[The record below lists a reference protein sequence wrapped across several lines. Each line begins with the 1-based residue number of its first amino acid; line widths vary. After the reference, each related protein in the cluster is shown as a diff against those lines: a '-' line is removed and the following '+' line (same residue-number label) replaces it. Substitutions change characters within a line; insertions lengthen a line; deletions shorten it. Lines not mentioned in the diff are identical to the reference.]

1 MDDLAGL
8 GLGEDSPIDDGPM
21 AGGDGGELSAGDG
34 SLSES
39 PELHCYGCNISSKD
53 DDPVEKRKKAA
64 TGSKGKAGAVKW
76 GNSTKRWIKK
86 KRGGERVRRIRK
98 CGEWCLLCRNHV
110 KRTVAKSPLYKKI
123 ATNKQKGKREA
134 CKQLKMDLRAADGK
148 FRKRWKD
155 EIDETVHLRAGG
167 RSRVRGS
174 DVNIV
179 RTDEHSHEIIDN
191 SLKFYTVKKY
201 KELIGDPKITRA
213 KIVTRT
219 LKAGKKIS
227 GVYVREGEEGIY
239 DVKDV
244 YRTGAARQ
252 QKQHDGSEALH
263 EAEAEEALSELEAEL
278 EDEDMNKGVLTLAES
293 KKRVEESVPKD
304 GEGEASEHSEARS
317 GSEDGLDG
325 ESASGSNHG
334 SGDDGSNSSG
344 ESDEDSVGRKKKKRK
359 HRVPCEQ
366 KSEKSV
372 SVATP
377 SVKVSPSSRSKKL
390 KVAASPPAAAVQ
402 DGSGSAVQ
410 GLEELDTKSAGRLG
424 SVALQPLT
432 AWLDKYSKGEFDSVK
447 GGALRSLTK
456 DVTEM
461 LRAAKN
467 VVAKSNAQ
475 QRSKVVKAITQV
487 ESVVNLVKLAAK
499 PAPTYLELASSWDTV
514 VSADA
519 LPTDGHTWRLVV
531 LHAEHQ
537 IEFGNADKALAG
549 IVGDGGSIRHTAS
562 KIQSESLRRAA
573 ATSILVRYTAA
584 VLPPK
589 VVVEDLEARRLLE
602 PVLALLRTKPEMF
615 TDEVAKHVQILTAIT
630 WMNKDSD
637 RDNCCSALKACK
649 DQAPDGRKAVESVL
663 GAFVASR
670 FGKTAIRAASALIET
685 MTKDA
690 LVTDK
695 FKDILVALSSVATT
709 FGNEI
714 GEQEFKN
721 ILDNVCSTVRDLEN
735 HAAAWPKDR
744 PLPPSVES
752 CVAQVQAWCVS
763 FGAALVGLWHRA
775 VEEFPTRSSGCLL
788 EIRHPAKYTQAVEFM
803 DSLAH
808 FWTEFNVEVH
818 AKVMRLDEPCSMIGK
833 ANFFSFCKVANAF
846 KFVADN
852 YSMLESTDE
861 ADQIRLGFRIGA
873 ALDDVACCNEL
884 LDSFKSEEGI
894 SVAKTLGKHLHTYM
908 EEISSNME
916 LTADGI
922 EDALPVTLHKL
933 VELFDNEGKMLDE
946 SATVS
951 TLVALDLQVAGRQI
965 DEAVGK
971 MYILRFTSSGAN
983 DMDSTLGRLRALAVV
998 MPPVKSSIACH
1009 MAAEAMHA
1017 AAGNWEVE
1025 WGFMQAVQAL
1035 LSQARGLEGSGAE
1048 SAEMLSRF
1056 NKFKGAIIQLCKD
1069 IGGSSLDELFHLV
1082 SNIEAH
1088 LVDLKPLLS
1097 NLESEDALS
1106 AYVNHAHHA
1115 ALLPLLKQLQGEKS
1129 GGLKRY
1135 DRIAGTLRCMG
1146 ITEEKGWNFVESRK
1160 TFQKALTK
1168 ARAQIAIKGAVK
1180 ILHRKSG
1187 NLVEGLLAE
1196 SSRLKVTF
1204 PK

>member
-1 MDDLAGL
+1 
-8 GLGEDSPIDDGPM
+8 
-21 AGGDGGELSAGDG
+21 
-34 SLSES
+34 
-39 PELHCYGCNISSKD
+39 
-53 DDPVEKRKKAA
+53 
-64 TGSKGKAGAVKW
+64 
-76 GNSTKRWIKK
+76 
-86 KRGGERVRRIRK
+86 
-98 CGEWCLLCRNHV
+98 
-110 KRTVAKSPLYKKI
+110 
-123 ATNKQKGKREA
+123 
-134 CKQLKMDLRAADGK
+134 
-148 FRKRWKD
+148 
-155 EIDETVHLRAGG
+155 
-167 RSRVRGS
+167 
-174 DVNIV
+174 
-179 RTDEHSHEIIDN
+179 
-191 SLKFYTVKKY
+191 
-201 KELIGDPKITRA
+201 
-213 KIVTRT
+213 
-219 LKAGKKIS
+219 
-227 GVYVREGEEGIY
+227 
-239 DVKDV
+239 
-244 YRTGAARQ
+244 
-252 QKQHDGSEALH
+252 
-263 EAEAEEALSELEAEL
+263 
-278 EDEDMNKGVLTLAES
+278 
-293 KKRVEESVPKD
+293 
-304 GEGEASEHSEARS
+304 
-317 GSEDGLDG
+317 
-325 ESASGSNHG
+325 
-334 SGDDGSNSSG
+334 
-344 ESDEDSVGRKKKKRK
+344 
-359 HRVPCEQ
+359 
-366 KSEKSV
+366 
-372 SVATP
+372 
-377 SVKVSPSSRSKKL
+377 
-390 KVAASPPAAAVQ
+390 
-402 DGSGSAVQ
+402 
-410 GLEELDTKSAGRLG
+410 
-424 SVALQPLT
+424 
-432 AWLDKYSKGEFDSVK
+432 
-447 GGALRSLTK
+447 
-456 DVTEM
+456 M
-461 LRAAKN
+461 L
-467 VVAKSNAQ
+467 
-475 QRSKVVKAITQV
+475 
-487 ESVVNLVKLAAK
+487 
-499 PAPTYLELASSWDTV
+499 
-514 VSADA
+514 
-519 LPTDGHTWRLVV
+519 
-531 LHAEHQ
+531 LHADHQ

-709 FGNEI
+709 FGDEI
-714 GEQEFKN
+714 GEQEIKS
-721 ILDNVCSTVRDLEN
+721 ILDNVRSTVRDLEN

-752 CVAQVQAWCVS
+752 CLAQVQAWCMS
-763 FGAALVGLWHRA
+763 FGAALVGLWRGA
-775 VEEFPTRSSGCLL
+775 LSDSRLP
-788 EIRHPAKYTQAVEFM
+788 EITHPEKYIQAVEFM

-818 AKVMRLDEPCSMIGK
+818 AKVMRLDEPCSMIGQ

-852 YSMLESTDE
+852 SSMLESTDE
-861 ADQIRLGFRIGA
+861 ADKIRLGFRIGA
-873 ALDDVACCNEL
+873 ALEDVACFNEL
-884 LDSFKSEEGI
+884 LDSFKSEEGKF
-894 SVAKTLGKHLHTYM
+894 AKTLGKHLHTYM
-908 EEISSNME
+908 EQISSNME

-933 VELFDNEGKMLDE
+933 VELFDNEGKMLDR

-965 DEAVGK
+965 DEAAGK

-983 DMDSTLGRLRALAVV
+983 DLDSTLGRLRALAVV
-998 MPPVKSSIACH
+998 VPPVKSSIACQ
-1009 MAAEAMHA
+1009 MAAELMHA
-1017 AAGNWEVE
+1017 ADGNWEVE

-1048 SAEMLSRF
+1048 MLLPRF
-1056 NKFKGAIIQLCKD
+1056 NKWKGAIIQLCKD

-1204 PK
+1204 PKQLRDKLDALKKNAGDLDAE